1 MNLMTAVNT
10 EVAIIGAGPAG
21 LAVGACLR
29 RRGVDFEIFERA
41 VRVGSAWHRHYKRL
55 HLHTP
60 KGNSGLPFKPFPDD
74 YPRYPSRQQMV
85 DYLEDYATAFEL
97 RPHFGEHVTT
107 VRPLSENRWEVITDR
122 TKCTARSVVI
132 ASGLSIDRCIPTWPG
147 MDTFRGSVVHS
158 GDYVDAEPYRD
169 QRVLVVG
176 FGNSGAEICIDLW
189 EHGATP
195 SVSVR
200 SPVTVIPRD
209 LFGLPIVTIAT
220 AFNFLPAA
228 LVDFFFRPILRAVVG
243 DLRAHGLQTPS
254 DGPMVQVEKSSRV
267 PVLDIG
273 TVNLIKQGRVKI
285 TPAIQRVTERGVVFE
300 DGSSAAF
307 DAIILATGLRPKL
320 DFLKVDQASEWQR
333 HPRSIPAK
341 GRAVLPNLYLCG
353 FHVSVTGMLREIGI
367 EARHIAARI
376 AASRG

>member
-1 MNLMTAVNT
+1 MTAVNT
-10 EVAIIGAGPAG
+10 EVALIGAGPAG

-29 RRGVDFEIFERA
+29 SRNIPFEIFERA
-41 VRVGSAWHRHYKRL
+41 NLVAPAWHRHYKRL

-97 RPHFGEHVTT
+97 RPHFGENVTT
-107 VRPLSENRWEVITDR
+107 VRPFNGNQWEVITNKTR
-122 TKCTARSVVI
+122 CTARAVVM
-132 ASGLSIDRCIPTWPG
+132 ASGLSIDHYVPAWPG
-147 MDTFRGSVVHS
+147 MDAFRGPVVHS

-189 EHGATP
+189 EHGASP

-200 SPVTVIPRD
+200 SPVTIIPRD

-228 LVDFFFRPILRAVVG
+228 VVDFFFRPILRGVIG
-243 DLRAHGLQTPS
+243 DLRAQGLQTPA

-273 TVNLIKQGRVKI
+273 TVKLIKQGRVKI
-285 TPAIQRVTERGVVFE
+285 TPAIQRVTERGVIFE

-320 DFLKVDQASEWQR
+320 DFLKVEPATEWQR

-341 GRAVLPNLYLCG
+341 GRAALPNFYFCG
-353 FHVSVTGMLREIGI
+353 FHVPATGMLREIGI
-367 EARHIAARI
+367 EARNIAARV
-376 AASRG
+376 AASRGS